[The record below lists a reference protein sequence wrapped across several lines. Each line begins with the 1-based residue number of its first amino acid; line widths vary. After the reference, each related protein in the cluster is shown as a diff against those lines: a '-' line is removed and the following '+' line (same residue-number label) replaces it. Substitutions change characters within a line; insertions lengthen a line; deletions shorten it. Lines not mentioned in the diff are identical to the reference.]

1 MDEEQEPIEV
11 SATWVLLGLNVA
23 VFVLMLLQGVDA
35 ANPSPIDLLRF
46 GANRGVSVVGDNQ
59 WWRTFMSMFIHVG
72 FVHLAVNMF
81 SLTQIGFSV
90 ERLFGQF
97 FYVTLYV
104 FSGLLGSLASNIY
117 NPLTVSAGASGALFG
132 LLGALLAFTFLA
144 GSRFDQRAIR
154 GMRRGLLISIG
165 LNVAYGL
172 MNPRLDNAC
181 HFGGFVGGF
190 GAGAM
195 LTVLLP
201 LHTVKA
207 KALTVLGFVAIVVLV
222 ATATIWR
229 VNREPLVEFQHR
241 METAE
246 KARLNGDHAAVVA
259 ELTEAL
265 RNAPDSVK
273 SLPDAML
280 TIRSLRADA
289 LSALGRYPEA
299 ALDYQSLLKDG
310 DDPVLR
316 NNLAWAQ
323 LYDNKLELALDNV
336 NRAIGLSPSAT
347 AYGTRCFIQASRD
360 AFSEALADCKLAT
373 TGSDAN
379 GYDLGM
385 LAFLEARYADAIKYW
400 TAAART
406 PRAQQELQEWIAR
419 AQAKQSETQ
428 VK

>member
-1 MDEEQEPIEV
+1 MDEEQKPIEV

-46 GANRGVSVVGDNQ
+46 GANRGVSVVGDHQ

-144 GSRFDQRAIR
+144 GNRFDKRAIQ

-190 GAGAM
+190 GAGAL

-201 LHTVKA
+201 LHTLKS
-207 KALTVLGFVAIVVLV
+207 KALTVLGLVSVVVLV
-222 ATATIWR
+222 AGTTVWR
-229 VNREPLVEFQHR
+229 VTKEPLVEFQHR
-241 METAE
+241 MEAME
-246 KARLNGDHAAVVA
+246 KARVNGDHETVVTQ
-259 ELTEAL
+259 LTEVL
-265 RNAPDSVK
+265 HNAPDSVK
-273 SLPDAML
+273 TLPDAML
-280 TIRSLRADA
+280 AIHGLRADA
-289 LSALGRYPEA
+289 LIALGRYQEA
-299 ALDYQSLLKDG
+299 EGDYQSMLEKGEDAELL
-310 DDPVLR
+310 
-316 NNLAWAQ
+316 NNLAWTL
-323 LYDNKLELALDNV
+323 LYQDKLEAALEYI
-336 NRAIGLSPSAT
+336 NRAIGLSPNAT
-347 AYGTRCFIQASRD
+347 AYGTRCFIQASRN

-373 TGSDAN
+373 ASGDAN
-379 GYDLGM
+379 AYDLGM
-385 LAFLEARYADAIKYW
+385 LAFLEARYGDAVKYW
-400 TAAART
+400 TGAART
-406 PRAQQELQEWIAR
+406 PRAKQELQAWIAR
-419 AQAKQSETQ
+419 AEAKQKDAQ